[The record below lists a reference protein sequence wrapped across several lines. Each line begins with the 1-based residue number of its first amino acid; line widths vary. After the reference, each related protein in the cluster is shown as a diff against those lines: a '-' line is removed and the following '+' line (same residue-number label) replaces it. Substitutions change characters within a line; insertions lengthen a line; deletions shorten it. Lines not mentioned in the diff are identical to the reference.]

1 MPGSSNDNENQQEYR
16 SALPDSFKKILTP
29 DHIGKWEHSFSAFK
43 TSRALKM
50 TESSVPIQSSK
61 KACLGLKLPC
71 AQRPL
76 VSQHRG
82 KQQALREVPPANC
95 WTWQRF
101 TLLPGQEKAG
111 GPHVLATALL
121 TEKHPSPRRS
131 PKRRLEL
138 RQLPVLLCVLVVKK
152 SKADGRPA
160 SLRTVSNTAF

>member
-1 MPGSSNDNENQQEYR
+1 MAWCCNTPRPGTGNAQRER
-16 SALPDSFKKILTP
+16 SRGRSCEASRRLLTTCRFPQKIMRTNRNIDLHYLIPFKKILTP

-82 KQQALREVPPANC
+82 K
-95 WTWQRF
+95 
-101 TLLPGQEKAG
+101 
-111 GPHVLATALL
+111 ATGA
-121 TEKHPSPRRS
+121 PRGTS
-131 PKRRLEL
+131 
-138 RQLPVLLCVLVVKK
+138 RQLQDLAALH
-152 SKADGRPA
+152 SAARSGEGWGA
-160 SLRTVSNTAF
+160 SRSGHCSPN